1 MANQPLHSVLYNI
14 LSKSLAPSQK
24 IYVMKN
30 HIQISDSMIH
40 EDRSKLSAKTQDMT
54 RAIDSLREELEAVD
68 WYNQR
73 ADACTDENLKKIL
86 IHNAN
91 EEKEHAAML
100 IEWIRQHDENF
111 AKELKDY
118 LFSEE
123 ADIASLED

>member
-1 MANQPLHSVLYNI
+1 ML
-14 LSKSLAPSQK
+14 
-24 IYVMKN
+24 
-30 HIQISDSMIH
+30 H
-40 EDRSKLSAKTQDMT
+40 EDRSKMSEKTLNMK

-100 IEWIRQHDENF
+100 LEWIRQHDDAF
-111 AKELKDY
+111 DHELKDY

-123 ADIASLED
+123 EDIASLEE

>member
-1 MANQPLHSVLYNI
+1 MMHEERESM
-14 LSKSLAPSQK
+14 SKRTLDLK
-24 IYVMKN
+24 
-30 HIQISDSMIH
+30 
-40 EDRSKLSAKTQDMT
+40 
-54 RAIDSLREELEAVD
+54 RAIDSLKEELEAVD

-86 IHNAN
+86 VHNAN

-100 IEWIRQHDENF
+100 IEWIRQNDENF
-111 AKELKDY
+111 AHELKDY